1 MLLNGSKT
9 KEMMINFR
17 WKKMATRPV
26 SVLGQD
32 FDVAEE

>member
-9 KEMMINFR
+9 KEMMIDFR

-26 SVLGQD
+26 AVLGQD